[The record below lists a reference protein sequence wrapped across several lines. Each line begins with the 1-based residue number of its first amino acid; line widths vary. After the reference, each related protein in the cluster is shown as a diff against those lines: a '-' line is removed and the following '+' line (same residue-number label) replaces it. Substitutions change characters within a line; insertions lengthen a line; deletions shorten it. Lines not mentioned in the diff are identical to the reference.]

1 MSGSVSR
8 RTFIGQNVA
17 AIGAGL
23 CGSSFLTPLLQQQA
37 LGSMAVAA
45 PRFGLV
51 TYQWGK
57 DMDLPTVID
66 ACQKAGLPGVE
77 LRTQHKHA
85 VEPEL
90 SQSARQDVKK
100 RFADSGIELIGYGS
114 NAEFH
119 SAEPEKVRANIELAK
134 QYIQLMHDCGGSGV
148 KVKPNGFAKDV
159 PREKTIEQIGKALNE
174 VGAYGQQYGQQIRV
188 EIHGAGT
195 SELPVMKAIMDVA
208 DHPNVAVCW
217 NSNNVDLQGD
227 GLEHNFQLVCNRL
240 GVTTH
245 VRELTNGDY
254 PYEQLFRL
262 FLGVGYQGWFLLEAH
277 SNPDDKIASLKEQRA
292 MFEMLMA
299 RAKQPAA

>member
-23 CGSSFLTPLLQQQA
+23 CGSYFLTPLLQQQA

-100 RFADSGIELIGYGS
+100 RFADSG
-114 NAEFH
+114 
-119 SAEPEKVRANIELAK
+119 V
-134 QYIQLMHDCGGSGV
+134 
-148 KVKPNGFAKDV
+148 
-159 PREKTIEQIGKALNE
+159 
-174 VGAYGQQYGQQIRV
+174 
-188 EIHGAGT
+188 
-195 SELPVMKAIMDVA
+195 
-208 DHPNVAVCW
+208 
-217 NSNNVDLQGD
+217 
-227 GLEHNFQLVCNRL
+227 
-240 GVTTH
+240 
-245 VRELTNGDY
+245 
-254 PYEQLFRL
+254 
-262 FLGVGYQGWFLLEAH
+262 
-277 SNPDDKIASLKEQRA
+277 
-292 MFEMLMA
+292 
-299 RAKQPAA
+299 